1 MAIKLVR
8 EFQQK
13 QQVAITP
20 QLKKSIDLLQLS
32 RVEIISKIHAE
43 AEDNPF
49 LIKESEADV
58 SLGNISNDELMA
70 NLPEIVTLQNHLEI
84 QINDLNL
91 EEPDQEIA
99 VLLIQSLD
107 KSGLLQLNVDELEAL
122 FNNRIQLDKIVDVL
136 MNVIHNLEPAGVG
149 A

>member
-49 LIKESEADV
+49 LIKESEVDV
-58 SLGNISNDELMA
+58 SLSNISNDELIA
-70 NLPEIVTLQNHLEI
+70 NLPEIITLQDHLKI

-91 EEPDQEIA
+91 EEPHQKIA
-99 VLLIQSLD
+99 ILLIQSLD
-107 KSGLLQLNVDELEAL
+107 ESGLLQFNVDELEDI
-122 FNNRIQLDKIVDVL
+122 FNNRIDL
-136 MNVIHNLEPAGVG
+136 MLVVSVG
-149 A
+149 